1 VIAMT
6 RTRAATH
13 EDRLVRMLWA
23 VAALF
28 ACLLLTSCTPLPGLQ
43 HGGGGAT
50 SGAGGTTA
58 TSAGTASGGTKASV
72 PPPLPEDYPV
82 NSPYGM
88 LKNAGF
94 EQGLAG
100 WTVINQPG
108 SRDPGNNIV
117 ETATWQERN
126 GKVLH
131 ITRTSKQDGGASGV
145 LQTPNVVVT
154 GAKRVSVTYWG
165 YVNYEAGGNIANH
178 NPAWYPE
185 GGAQVRVK
193 YVDTTGVQ
201 REYYH
206 GLYMTPT
213 GGADTASFTKVA
225 DNQWYKFVSP
235 NLMDL
240 PDKPAR
246 ITEVRF
252 YGFGWGFDAMFD
264 DAQLIVV
271 R

>member
-28 ACLLLTSCTPLPGLQ
+28 ACLLLTSCTLLPGLQ
-43 HGGGGAT
+43 QGGRGAT
-50 SGAGGTTA
+50 SGTGGTMA
-58 TSAGTASGGTKASV
+58 TSAGAASGGTKASV

-88 LKNAGF
+88 FLNAGF

-145 LQTPNVVVT
+145 LQTPKRSRPRPRPRSQLSGSSSSLLPPVV
-154 GAKRVSVTYWG
+154 
-165 YVNYEAGGNIANH
+165 
-178 NPAWYPE
+178 
-185 GGAQVRVK
+185 
-193 YVDTTGVQ
+193 
-201 REYYH
+201 
-206 GLYMTPT
+206 
-213 GGADTASFTKVA
+213 
-225 DNQWYKFVSP
+225 
-235 NLMDL
+235 
-240 PDKPAR
+240 AR
-246 ITEVRF
+246 ITVRL
-252 YGFGWGFDAMFD
+252 GHRLVSRT
-264 DAQLIVV
+264 Q
-271 R
+271 